1 MIHSENKTPNQG
13 LKHGKERGNIIDNKR
28 LSHLLENFLS

>member
-13 LKHGKERGNIIDNKR
+13 LKHGKERRNIIDNKR
-28 LSHLLENFLS
+28 LSLLLEIFFS